1 LKDKATA
8 LPRGVTSRTVTS
20 QTGART
26 TDEGLTA
33 AGRLAG
39 QTSTVYND
47 RNCQAL
53 SLLASYCL
61 QQKQLQ
67 QQQVRSV

>member
-20 QTGART
+20 ETGART
-26 TDEGLTA
+26 TDEGLAA

-39 QTSTVYND
+39 QICTRIQRAKLPSAV
-47 RNCQAL
+47 ASGEL
-53 SLLASYCL
+53 LLATEAAAAAAGA
-61 QQKQLQ
+61 
-67 QQQVRSV
+67 